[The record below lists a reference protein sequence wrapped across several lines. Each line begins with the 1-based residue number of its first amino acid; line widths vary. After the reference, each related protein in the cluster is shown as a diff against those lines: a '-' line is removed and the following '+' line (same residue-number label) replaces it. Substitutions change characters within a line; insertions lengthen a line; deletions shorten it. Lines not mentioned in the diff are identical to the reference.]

1 MLFAKQ
7 IQALENHCSGAPA
20 RQLEVV
26 AAREAAREAARHC
39 GYGSMPS
46 GHMVY
51 T

>member
-26 AAREAAREAARHC
+26 AAREAARHC